1 MHTSAQRLPGGN
13 RSCCA
18 VSVCMSG
25 HVKNAKYNT
34 LRYYSQLKKDNL
46 QSNCLYHPCSVSM
59 WVNTA
64 PINTVVSNETLKT
77 SKDDFNIDNQSVNIC
92 VHARLLQ
99 ADPSPAPGEG
109 WRAPAR
115 IATPAETCGPIR
127 SHCRGAAANQRARPR
142 DWTTGPPTPRT
153 DTPDPGE
160 RERGRETLSELS
172 LS

>member
-1 MHTSAQRLPGGN
+1 ML
-13 RSCCA
+13 
-18 VSVCMSG
+18 
-25 HVKNAKYNT
+25 
-34 LRYYSQLKKDNL
+34 
-46 QSNCLYHPCSVSM
+46 
-59 WVNTA
+59 VNTA

-160 RERGRETLSELS
+160 RERRQRDAVRTFFELMKLHLLFLRLCGRVTCSS
-172 LS
+172 SDR

>member
-1 MHTSAQRLPGGN
+1 
-13 RSCCA
+13 
-18 VSVCMSG
+18 
-25 HVKNAKYNT
+25 
-34 LRYYSQLKKDNL
+34 
-46 QSNCLYHPCSVSM
+46 M

-160 RERGRETLSELS
+160 RERRQRDAVRTFFELMKLHLLFLRLCGRVTCSSSDRWGCSLS
-172 LS
+172 LLFSRGLGWDASGDR

>member
-1 MHTSAQRLPGGN
+1 
-13 RSCCA
+13 
-18 VSVCMSG
+18 
-25 HVKNAKYNT
+25 
-34 LRYYSQLKKDNL
+34 
-46 QSNCLYHPCSVSM
+46 M

-64 PINTVVSNETLKT
+64 PINTVVSNQTLKT

-160 RERGRETLSELS
+160 RERRQRDAVRTFFELMKLHLLFLRLCGRVTCSS
-172 LS
+172 SDR

>member
-1 MHTSAQRLPGGN
+1 
-13 RSCCA
+13 
-18 VSVCMSG
+18 
-25 HVKNAKYNT
+25 
-34 LRYYSQLKKDNL
+34 
-46 QSNCLYHPCSVSM
+46 M

-64 PINTVVSNETLKT
+64 PINTVVSNQTLKT
-77 SKDDFNIDNQSVNIC
+77 SKDDLNIDNQSVTIC

-160 RERGRETLSELS
+160 RERRQRDAVRTFFELMKLHLLFLRLCGRVTCSS
-172 LS
+172 SDR